1 VRALLATSR
10 AALAEVTANRRSLA
24 AQMAIM
30 IANDAVWIIFWVLF
44 FRSVGEVGG
53 WDTEK
58 ILLLQA
64 VLTASGGI
72 ALGLLSNARRI
83 GQLAVEGGF
92 DAVLTL
98 PVSPLGH
105 VLLRRVEPTNLGDLA
120 FGVTVFL
127 VAGHP
132 TPARA
137 GIFVVVVLASA
148 ALLTGFLVLAGSLA
162 FFAGRSE
169 SGELGFHAML
179 LLGAYPVDV
188 FAGAAK
194 LVLYTVVPAAFVAS
208 VPARLVDSFDAG
220 QLAALVVVA
229 TATVGI
235 AITTFRAGLRRYTS
249 GAVWTRA

>member
-10 AALAEVTANRRSLA
+10 AAVAEVAANRRSLA

-30 IANDAVWIIFWVLF
+30 FVNDAVWVVFWVLF

-53 WDTEK
+53 WDAEK
-58 ILLLQA
+58 ILVLQA

-72 ALGLLSNARRI
+72 ALGMLSNARRI

-120 FGVTVFL
+120 FGVLLFL

-132 TPARA
+132 TPARV
-137 GIFVVVVLASA
+137 IVFVVVVLASA
-148 ALLTGFLVLAGSLA
+148 ALLTGFLVLTGSLG

-188 FAGAAK
+188 FAGAAQV
-194 LVLYTVVPAAFVAS
+194 VLYTVVPAAFVAS
-208 VPARLVDSFDAG
+208 VPAQIVGSFDG
-220 QLAALVVVA
+220 ELLLALVTAATISVALAVV
-229 TATVGI
+229 
-235 AITTFRAGLRRYTS
+235 TFRAGLRRYTS